1 MSATYNDTQL
11 DALRELA
18 NIGAGNASTALSGM
32 LGRPVDLTV
41 PDARL
46 VPMSEAVEAIGP
58 PEREITG
65 IALGVT
71 GDLPSIVLMLLTPSD
86 ADAVCGLLGL
96 APGSE
101 YAESALGEIGNVV
114 GTSYL
119 NALAGMTG
127 ISLEPTPPATATDML
142 ASLVEAVLATR
153 AAYSDS
159 TLLLDSR
166 MVVEGEG
173 CSIVFLLVPDEGG
186 AGELLKRLG
195 VS

>member
-1 MSATYNDTQL
+1 VSTTYNDTQL

-41 PDARL
+41 PDARV
-46 VPMSEAVEAIGP
+46 VPMPQAVEEIGP
-58 PEREITG
+58 AESVVTG
-65 IALGVT
+65 IALGVL
-71 GDLPSIVLMLLTPSD
+71 GDMPSIVLMLLTPSD
-86 ADAVCGLLGL
+86 ASAICGLLGL
-96 APGSE
+96 EPDSE

-127 ISLEPTPPATATDML
+127 LELEPTPPATATDML
-142 ASLVEAVLATR
+142 GSLVQAVLASR
-153 AAYSDS
+153 ASVSDS
-159 TLLLDSR
+159 ALLLDSS
-166 MVVEGEG
+166 MIVEGEG
-173 CSIVFLLVPDEGG
+173 CSIIFLLSPDHGG
-186 AGELLKRLG
+186 AGELLSRLG